1 MPNWKKLITSGS
13 AASLSSVTTS
23 GDITIPVTNKIYLDG
38 GGDSYISTTTES
50 SNNNISF
57 VIGGNTRVKMLPH
70 IMYINS
76 TGANGLVI
84 NNDEGTTTNSGRIFF
99 EGNSTSVIFQEA
111 DDLSFRTGGTTG
123 ASSGTERF
131 RVNTSGV
138 AVTGAI
144 DVSGALTLGTALAVA
159 EGGTGATTLTSN
171 GILTGNGTSAI
182 QAESNLTFDGTDL
195 AIAGAGK
202 LYFGGGSH
210 TYISEDADDR
220 LRFFVGGAEFMRFT
234 ESTGNSFSIYE
245 DVYIPDDKKIHF
257 GDGNDLKI
265 YHYNAAGDSR
275 INVANNPLLITYN
288 DVDRFRLASGD
299 LVINEGGGDY
309 NFRVEGDTDAN
320 LLFVDA
326 GTDRVGIGTSSPAE
340 KLHVVGD
347 VRIDTDLYIQPTN
360 KFYLDGGLDTYIKE
374 SSANVMEFYCA
385 DSRRM
390 QLTTTYLQV
399 PDGAYLAAGNDNDI
413 FIRHDGN
420 GHLQSNVGTMF
431 INQVSNNSMI
441 FSTSNTERIRINGNG
456 NIGIANIS
464 PYEKLDVKS
473 ASSTSPA
480 IVANGASANGSFNM
494 AHGYDGANG
503 DYVCTYSTQY
513 STVGMVLGYG
523 VKASTTAS
531 DTFLCSADNS
541 NFVRGAFVLTDT
553 LKFWTAGAQTGTL
566 NNNITMTERFRVTP
580 AGVGHFDNDVVAY
593 SSTVSDKRLK
603 ENITTID
610 NALDKVME
618 LRGVEYDWTATSRK
632 GTHDI
637 GLVAQEV
644 EEVLP
649 ELVTEHE
656 LCTGEFGGE
665 GNEKTFKTVNYDKMV
680 GVLIEAIKEQQEQI
694 NELKEKL
701 NG

>member
-288 DVDRFRLASGD
+288 DVDRFRLASND

-326 GTDRVGIGTSSPAE
+326 GEDRVGIGTNSPDSFVHISASVGSSTAS
-340 KLHVVGD
+340 LHVEGSGSEVFAVDGTNGRLFTVTDELSGSLFSANTIAGLPVIEAFSDYKVTLGPYSSQTTVDSSGNLSVSGEIRATGD
-347 VRIDTDLYIQPTN
+347 VIAYYSSDERFKDNIQPIQDSLY
-360 KFYLDGGLDTYIKE
+360 KISKIGGY
-374 SSANVMEFYCA
+374 
-385 DSRRM
+385 
-390 QLTTTYLQV
+390 
-399 PDGAYLAAGNDNDI
+399 
-413 FIRHDGN
+413 
-420 GHLQSNVGTMF
+420 
-431 INQVSNNSMI
+431 
-441 FSTSNTERIRINGNG
+441 
-456 NIGIANIS
+456 
-464 PYEKLDVKS
+464 
-473 ASSTSPA
+473 
-480 IVANGASANGSFNM
+480 
-494 AHGYDGANG
+494 
-503 DYVCTYSTQY
+503 
-513 STVGMVLGYG
+513 
-523 VKASTTAS
+523 
-531 DTFLCSADNS
+531 
-541 NFVRGAFVLTDT
+541 
-553 LKFWTAGAQTGTL
+553 
-566 NNNITMTERFRVTP
+566 
-580 AGVGHFDNDVVAY
+580 
-593 SSTVSDKRLK
+593 
-603 ENITTID
+603 
-610 NALDKVME
+610 
-618 LRGVEYDWTATSRK
+618 EYDWNDKQSTYE
-632 GTHDI
+632 GHDVGVI
-637 GLVAQEV
+637 AQEIHK
-644 EEVLP
+644 VLP
-649 ELVTEHE
+649 EVVTEREDGYLAVKYEKVVPLLIESIKE
-656 LCTGEFGGE
+656 LKQEVDDIKKNCKCLSD
-665 GNEKTFKTVNYDKMV
+665 GNE
-680 GVLIEAIKEQQEQI
+680 L
-694 NELKEKL
+694 
-701 NG
+701 